1 MSRRQRPNKRPRGA
15 ETVTETA
22 TEEAVPVDA
31 SPSAAKPSSP
41 RRKQIALVALLVIY
55 AAAGTWFQFD
65 FGEIM
70 GYYTLFAQ
78 GLAAGHLYIAPT
90 PDQVNLVDMIPF
102 EGHYYLQWGPF
113 PGLLHLAG
121 NALGTGLSD
130 RVATILATWLGAWVF
145 LEILLLLRRRHFEQ
159 IPEGPA
165 IWSFFAYALAT
176 PAALVAYR
184 GTVYNESI
192 SIGATCALF
201 SFYCLLRGQRDEAV
215 RWPLLAGVALGAAV
229 LTRVTLALYAPVL
242 GLGWLAVLWLRRR
255 DVKPMV
261 APALAYGAPI
271 VLAVAV
277 MLGYN
282 VARFGSPLDYGNSYK
297 PGESSHFAPF
307 SLARVPENL
316 GHYLFSLP
324 DASADFP
331 WLEHEG
337 NQPIELVSRA
347 EAMSSILLASPF
359 LLFGF
364 VAGMRLAR
372 RKSLQDELTIATLV
386 AGAGAALMFAVLLAF
401 ASASRRY
408 GQDFLPLAS
417 VVAFVGAALYFEG
430 RTIGLS
436 WKVAGAG
443 VLAASGLL
451 HWQIA
456 FVQSF
461 RTPTPDLNV
470 ARLLVQM
477 GPTLRSI
484 APGPKLAREE
494 GMARND
500 FGTVLV
506 RQGRFA
512 EAAEQFRVAAELMP
526 GEERV
531 RKNYELA
538 VRRAGGAR

>member
-1 MSRRQRPNKRPRGA
+1 MSRRQRPHKRPRSA
-15 ETVTETA
+15 EKASEPA
-22 TEEAVPVDA
+22 TEEAAPA
-31 SPSAAKPSSP
+31 ESSSPAAKGEPS
-41 RRKQIALVALLVIY
+41 RRKWIALAALLVIY

-102 EGHYYLQWGPF
+102 EGRYYLQWGPF
-113 PGLLHLAG
+113 PGLLHVLG
-121 NALGTGLSD
+121 NVLGTGLSD
-130 RVATILATWLGAWVF
+130 RVATLLATWLGAWVF
-145 LEILLLLRRRHFEQ
+145 LEILLLLRRRHFAE
-159 IPEGPA
+159 IPEGSA
-165 IWSFFAYALAT
+165 VWGFFAYALAT
-176 PAALVAYR
+176 PAALAAYR

-215 RWPLLAGVALGAAV
+215 RWPLLAGTALGAAV
-229 LTRVTLALYAPVL
+229 LTRVTLALYAPVF

-255 DVKPMV
+255 EVKPML

-271 VLAVAV
+271 VLAVAL

-297 PGESSHFAPF
+297 PGETSHFAPF

-324 DASADFP
+324 EASGDFP
-331 WLEHEG
+331 WLEHAG

-359 LLFGF
+359 LLFAL
-364 VAGMRLAR
+364 VAAVRLAR
-372 RKSLQDELTIATLV
+372 RKDPADELTVATLV

-417 VVAFVGAALYFEG
+417 VVAFVGAAFYFRG
-430 RTIGLS
+430 RTIGAG
-436 WKVAGAG
+436 WKAAA
-443 VLAASGLL
+443 VLVLIASGLL

-484 APGPKLAREE
+484 APGPQLAREE

-506 RQGRFA
+506 REGRFA

-526 GEERV
+526 GEERI
-531 RKNYELA
+531 RRNYELA
-538 VRRAGGAR
+538 VRRAGGGR